1 MRYTDFRIAEG
12 YREVTQKFSQEAD
25 PSQVQSMI
33 SKYRDLVD
41 RNQVQ
46 GNERNI
52 DWWGKQGWEQF
63 QKFVTAKSQQLSQN
77 QQKKR
82 KTVGNSYTLDE
93 TDEWLIVVPLDKDAS
108 CFHGKDTDWCT
119 TKPQHD
125 YFEDYFRDRDI
136 TLIYFLQKRT
146 GNKWAAAVDR
156 YGDGE
161 YFDINDN
168 RIGNGDLARQTGI
181 PFDTVMKYVKMV
193 SNKETDVAKKTDAAR
208 DSMRKGILKLN
219 SMIHD
224 HAKTNSTERSIEIET
239 LLLKTKHEELLEYYL
254 DIITDGSSESVELDQ
269 NMQTLTALKA
279 PNYVLNITNITP
291 KTGKTL
297 IQNNAWAI
305 NRLATEQPQLAY
317 DIVKNNPSYI
327 PEPTSVGNF
336 KALPEEIQLLFIK
349 KDPLWIEA
357 FDQVDAL
364 SNNKRSQKEKVLSR
378 FFKDNPQVYAI
389 VVEPGL
395 TDLQFFQK
403 MSAEEYQR
411 AADRNGDDA
420 FHVLNRDLKKLPDW
434 D

>member
-1 MRYTDFRIAEG
+1 MRYYEIKLIEG

-25 PSQVQSMI
+25 PSQVQTI
-33 SKYRDLVD
+33 VSKYRELVN

-82 KTVGNSYTLDE
+82 KNTGNSYTLDE

-119 TKPQHD
+119 TKPQND
-125 YFEDYFRDRDI
+125 YFEEYFRDNDI

-146 GNKWAAAVDR
+146 GNKWAAAVDT

-161 YFDINDN
+161 YFDINDR

-208 DSMRKGILKLN
+208 NSMKNDILKLN
-219 SMIHD
+219 SMID
-224 HAKTNSTERSIEIET
+224 DYTKAKSTERSIEIET
-239 LLLKTKHEELLEYYL
+239 LLLKTKHDELLDDYL
-254 DIITDGSSESVELDQ
+254 NIITDGGSDSIEFDQ
-269 NMQTLTALKA
+269 NMQTLTARKA
-279 PNYVLNITNITP
+279 PSYVSNINNITP
-291 KTGKTL
+291 KTGKIL

-327 PEPTSVGNF
+327 PEPTSVGEF
-336 KALPEEIQLLFIK
+336 KALPDEIQMLFIK
-349 KDPLWIEA
+349 KDPVWIEA

-364 SNNKRSQKEKVLSR
+364 SNDLSSQKGKVLSK
-378 FFKDNPQVYAI
+378 FFKDNPEIYAI
-389 VVEPGL
+389 VIEPGL
-395 TDLQFFQK
+395 TDLQFYQK
-403 MSAEEYQR
+403 MTAEEYQKTSAR
-411 AADRNGDDA
+411 YGDA
-420 FHVLNRDLKKLPDW
+420 FRVLNRDLKKFPEW